1 MSEEIV
7 AIYSKLLSKENGWD
21 KMIRVVFRE
30 FSPIIPYKVE
40 IRCFRNGIPSH
51 YGVILDVI
59 VFEKLMN
66 HLKIKFYCI
75 VKNKEEKRI
84 FYLRSNPQV
93 LISLQ
98 LINKYHYSILLTPHE
113 LIYIYH
119 ARKEIIDKCFEVSNS
134 YRFWSK

>member
-30 FSPIIPYKVE
+30 FSPVIPYKVE

-51 YGVILDVI
+51 YGVTLDVI

-66 HLKIKFYCI
+66 NLRRKFYCI

-84 FYLRSNPQV
+84 FYLRSESSGAY
-93 LISLQ
+93 IST
-98 LINKYHYSILLTPHE
+98 IDHKYKYSILLTPHE